1 MTELGGGIDP
11 LELDLL
17 GGPAGSLGVQSLA
30 QSHNTLLDT
39 GNGALDHDE
48 VVLDLTVVDETTH
61 ARQMLELRN
70 KHRERISWRNIRG
83 DLLLGDVEL
92 GGGVTLIGTLSNAE
106 DLVVARGTV
115 VVSVLTG
122 TGNSPLDV
130 VRVPSTNTGD
140 LTQTL
145 VSLAGQLG
153 GTPTGGDT
161 GETVTLGDGD
171 DINHLVLLEDG
182 IDIDGLLEEVAGEV
196 DLVGDGAT
204 VDLDL
209 HKVGLLLLD
218 RSLADLGVGEHTDDS
233 AVLLDALKL
242 AGDGGTGALGVGL
255 GVLGEGLLLGLVPV
269 LVEATLDLIAQ
280 VLSPDGG
287 ERAETTGSLDVTD
300 DTDGNELE
308 RRKKFM
314 LGSGRFFSCP
324 SFSHTT
330 GGKKTYRRGLDD
342 GDGLDNLLL
351 VHLGTRTVKVT
362 DDGGHTSLVAHGGSK
377 VDGLLGIILGEAVAK
392 KKSQRTNSQAMNLF
406 RKY

>member
-39 GNGALDHDE
+39 GNGALDHNE

-61 ARQMLELRN
+61 AKETLEFAN
-70 KHRERISWRNIRG
+70 THGEKISRNIRG

-92 GGGVTLIGTLSNAE
+92 GGGVTLISTLSNAE
-106 DLVVARGTV
+106 NLVVARGTV
-115 VVSVLTG
+115 VVTVLTG

-140 LTQTL
+140 LAQTL

-182 IDIDGLLEEVAGEV
+182 VDIDGLLEEVAGEV
-196 DLVGDGAT
+196 DLVSDGAT

-218 RSLADLGVGEHTDDS
+218 GSLADLGVGEHTDDS

-300 DTDGNELE
+300 DTNGNELK
-308 RRKKFM
+308 RKNVRV
-314 LGSGRFFSCP
+314 LVAFFPFLP
-324 SFSHTT
+324 SLSHTT
-330 GGKKTYRRGLDD
+330 GETYRRSLDD

-392 KKSQRTNSQAMNLF
+392 KKVSAHKSINLEF
-406 RKY
+406 IQKVLTS

>member
-1 MTELGGGIDP
+1 M
-11 LELDLL
+11 
-17 GGPAGSLGVQSLA
+17 
-30 QSHNTLLDT
+30 
-39 GNGALDHDE
+39 
-48 VVLDLTVVDETTH
+48 
-61 ARQMLELRN
+61 
-70 KHRERISWRNIRG
+70 
-83 DLLLGDVEL
+83 
-92 GGGVTLIGTLSNAE
+92 
-106 DLVVARGTV
+106 VARGTV
-115 VVSVLTG
+115 VVTVLTG

-140 LTQTL
+140 LAQTL

-182 IDIDGLLEEVAGEV
+182 VDIDGLLEEVAGEV
-196 DLVGDGAT
+196 NLVGNGAT

-218 RSLADLGVGEHTDDS
+218 GSLADLGVGEDTDDS

-287 ERAETTGSLDVTD
+287 ERAETAGSLDVTD

-308 RRKKFM
+308 NRILISVLSLLFSR
-314 LGSGRFFSCP
+314 LSFFFLLDSI
-324 SFSHTT
+324 SHNREKPT
-330 GGKKTYRRGLDD
+330 GGVSMTVTASTISFLCILAPGRSRS
-342 GDGLDNLLL
+342 
-351 VHLGTRTVKVT
+351 RTTVVIPA
-362 DDGGHTSLVAHGGSK
+362 L
-377 VDGLLGIILGEAVAK
+377 
-392 KKSQRTNSQAMNLF
+392 
-406 RKY
+406 

>member
-39 GNGALDHDE
+39 GNGALDHNE

-61 ARQMLELRN
+61 AKETLEFAN
-70 KHRERISWRNIRG
+70 THGEKISRNIRG

-92 GGGVTLIGTLSNAE
+92 GGGVTLISTLSNAE
-106 DLVVARGTV
+106 NLVVARGTV
-115 VVSVLTG
+115 VVTVLTG

-140 LTQTL
+140 LAQTL

-182 IDIDGLLEEVAGEV
+182 VDIDGLLEEVAGEV
-196 DLVGDGAT
+196 DLVSDGAT

-218 RSLADLGVGEHTDDS
+218 GSLADLGVGEHTDDS

-300 DTDGNELE
+300 DTNGNELK
-308 RRKKFM
+308 RKNVRV
-314 LGSGRFFSCP
+314 LVAFFPFLP
-324 SFSHTT
+324 SLSHTT
-330 GGKKTYRRGLDD
+330 GETYRRSLDD

-392 KKSQRTNSQAMNLF
+392 KVSAHKSINLEF
-406 RKY
+406 IQKVLTS